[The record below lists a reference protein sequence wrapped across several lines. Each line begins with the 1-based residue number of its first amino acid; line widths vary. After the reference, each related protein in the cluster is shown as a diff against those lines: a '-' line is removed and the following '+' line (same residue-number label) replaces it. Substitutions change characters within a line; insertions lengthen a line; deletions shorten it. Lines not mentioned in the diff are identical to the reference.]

1 MYTIPVMDI
10 LSEETRRLLQDE
22 TVRKTVREVL
32 EDAASNGSKTVT
44 VQKSDKHESTQVTVR
59 RLSA

>member
-1 MYTIPVMDI
+1 MDI